1 MIIVIVIA
9 LLFGLATG
17 LVHYSKHPKDSKNK
31 REAVALSWMV
41 AFLVIVISF
50 VASVVVSLIMTS
62 TATQPAASSNEIQQ
76 ATERYKIV
84 DSRLYDQKEHRMA
97 TDMYDVT
104 FSDVDYPIVE
114 IKVLTWKGIG
124 GLVNPFKI
132 STDRQISVT
141 RVILPR
147 NINTSTLTDVKVQDT
162 YKSPSDTNSGQ
173 EA

>member
-50 VASVVVSLIMTS
+50 LASVVASLIMTS
-62 TATQPAASSNEIQQ
+62 TAAQPAASSHEIQQ